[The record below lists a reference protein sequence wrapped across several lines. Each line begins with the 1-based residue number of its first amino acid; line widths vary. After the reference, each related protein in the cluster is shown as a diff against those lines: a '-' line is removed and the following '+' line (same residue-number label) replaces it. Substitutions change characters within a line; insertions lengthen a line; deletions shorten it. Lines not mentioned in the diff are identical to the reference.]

1 MITWISVKE
10 GLPKL
15 HQKEI
20 YRDGT
25 SEYVSKFVFV
35 HTKNEEKPVDVGY
48 LEGNRWVVGD
58 IYRDDVTHWA
68 HINLPNGHLL

>member
-10 GLPKL
+10 RLPKL
-15 HQKEI
+15 QQREI
-20 YRDGT
+20 NGSLYD
-25 SEYVSKFVFV
+25 VSQFVLV
-35 HTKNEEKPVDVGY
+35 HTKNEEKPVDIGY
-48 LEGNRWVVGD
+48 LEGNRWVSGD